1 MAFQDTQLGRFGELC
16 SAHFGAHGDPD
27 IRAAHALATDG
38 VSSPARPTLQAVLG
52 TKLLN
57 EDGDPNWQPWSRR
70 FSALLSTYQSRGG
83 SPLAGQCPRSWPPHP
98 PGFCMHELTPPL
110 RYWSMR
116 SYSSRMRSNNVILR
130 ADGTVGVDTSV
141 QPLWNYVLTRRGEI
155 LVAAEDFG
163 WIKHTSVAG
172 GQNVWAAGQ
181 VGIENGQLR
190 LVDLQS
196 GHYVLAGAANITPG
210 STLAREMM
218 TFTENSFREYFQSFS
233 LPNLHASFAC
243 VWA

>member
-1 MAFQDTQLGRFGELC
+1 MAFRDTQLGRFGELC
-16 SAHFGAHGDPD
+16 TAHFGAHGDPD
-27 IRAAHALATDG
+27 IRAAHALAKNG
-38 VSSPARPTLQAVLG
+38 VSSPARPPLKSVLG
-52 TKLLN
+52 SKVLN
-57 EDGDPNWQPWSRR
+57 EDKDPVWRPWARR
-70 FSALLSTYQSRGG
+70 FSTLLNKYQSNGG
-83 SPLAGQCPRSWPPHP
+83 SPLAGECPKAWPQHP

-116 SYSSRMRSNNVILR
+116 SFTSRLRTTNVILR
-130 ADGTVGVDTSV
+130 ADGTIGVDTSV

-163 WIKHTSVAG
+163 WIKHTSIAG

-181 VGIENGQLR
+181 VGVENGQLR

-196 GHYVLAGAANITPG
+196 GHYVLAGAAQITPG
-210 STLAREMM
+210 STLATEMV
-218 TFTENSFREYFQSFS
+218 TFTTDAFREYFQAFA
-233 LPNLHASFAC
+233 LPNLHPSFTC